1 MTDYAR
7 GAMGRADV
15 RGGMRR
21 PSCYRYPAGVSV
33 PPNSM
38 ITKHSRT
45 LAMKSL
51 RQDKILRD
59 HDGTA
64 GVIYVLNQEIS
75 GFDTLR

>member
-1 MTDYAR
+1 
-7 GAMGRADV
+7 
-15 RGGMRR
+15 
-21 PSCYRYPAGVSV
+21 
-33 PPNSM
+33 M

-64 GVIYVLNQEIS
+64 GVIYVLNLEIS